1 MNKSHLFQVARFII
15 VGGSAAMVHFSV
27 VVMLVQLFG
36 YAPLIANVGGFLV
49 SFQVSYW
56 GHRVWTFA
64 ATDIL
69 HREAYPKLVAVQLIN
84 FTLNESLFYF
94 FLSLHLPY
102 PLALL
107 IVLAILP
114 AFTFVASKFWV
125 FQG

>member
-1 MNKSHLFQVARFII
+1 MNKAHLLQIARFII
-15 VGGSAAMVHFSV
+15 VGGSAAVVHFSV
-27 VVMLVQLFG
+27 VVLLVQLFH
-36 YAPLIANVGGFLV
+36 YAPLIANVGGFMV

-64 ATDIL
+64 DTVTL
-69 HREAYPKLVAVQLIN
+69 HREAYPKLVAVQLVN
-84 FTLNESLFYF
+84 FALNESLFYF

-102 PLALL
+102 QLALL

-114 AFTFVASKFWV
+114 AFTFVSSKFWV